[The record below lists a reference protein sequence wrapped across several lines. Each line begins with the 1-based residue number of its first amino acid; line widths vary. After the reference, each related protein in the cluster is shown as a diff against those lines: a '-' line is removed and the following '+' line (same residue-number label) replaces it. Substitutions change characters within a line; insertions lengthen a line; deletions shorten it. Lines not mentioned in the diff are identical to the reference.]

1 MLEIQR
7 KVGIDGMVR
16 LAEEKDLSTVNAL
29 RKQVNE
35 IHAAGRPDFFK
46 AGFGEELANVAYSLL
61 NEENKDIL
69 VVERDGVVCGMACVE
84 YVFKSETPYSLERN
98 FYHVTELAVD
108 KEHRR
113 QGVARE
119 LLEFIKIDAKRR
131 KLNTIELN
139 VWAFNESAI
148 EFYSVMGFQKA
159 RISMECKV

>member
-1 MLEIQR
+1 M
-7 KVGIDGMVR
+7 
-16 LAEEKDLSTVNAL
+16 
-29 RKQVNE
+29 
-35 IHAAGRPDFFK
+35 
-46 AGFGEELANVAYSLL
+46 
-61 NEENKDIL
+61 
-69 VVERDGVVCGMACVE
+69 
-84 YVFKSETPYSLERN
+84 
-98 FYHVTELAVD
+98 TELAVD